1 MDDDQPVCLC
11 FRVSK
16 RKVIQFIKQTQP
28 QAVSQLA
35 ECFGAGTGCGWCRPY
50 LQRLYEANQPES
62 VELPEFEQ
70 YSAQRAVYREKR
82 RSTGEASGADDGAE

>member
-16 RKVIQFIKQTQP
+16 RKVIQFIKMRRP

-62 VELPEFEQ
+62 VDLPDLQQ
-70 YSAQRAVYREKR
+70 YSQQREAYRKER
-82 RSTGEASGADDGAE
+82 DPSGEG